1 MNDISVRNV
10 VVIVAAVVIGLVA
23 LGFIGSILSNIVPL
37 AIVAVVAF
45 ILGRTSNRVD
55 YLRLGRDAAKRVRAA
70 AETAVEQA
78 ADRAQTRQQAQG
90 QGPQAQA
97 ANRQL
102 ADEARTSAEQ
112 AAAKAEAQAADR
124 LAEVE
129 TPADEDLT
137 AKPDLEVKTV
147 QQIQAEARLVE
158 QEAAKKAQAMDV
170 QAALEE
176 RRKRLLSGKE
186 E

>member
-10 VVIVAAVVIGLVA
+10 VVIVAAVVIGLVV
-23 LGFIGSILSNIVPL
+23 LGFVGSLLNNIIPL
-37 AIVAVVAF
+37 AIVAVIAF

-55 YLRLGRDAAKRVRAA
+55 YLRLGRDAAKRVR
-70 AETAVEQA
+70 TATEAVVDQA
-78 ADRAQTRQQAQG
+78 ATRAQTRQQAQG

-102 ADEARTSAEQ
+102 ADEARTGVEQ
-112 AAAKAEAQAADR
+112 AAAKAEAKAADR

-129 TPADEDLT
+129 TPAEDDLT
-137 AKPDLEVKTV
+137 ANPDLEVKTV

-158 QEAAKKAQAMDV
+158 QEATKKAQAMDV

-176 RRKRLLSGKE
+176 RRKRLLGGKE
-186 E
+186 D